1 MSNTNAQAQ
10 TEQNTPAGE
19 IKFNG
24 APSENMFFNSGK
36 SVYPDLLI
44 LGAFISTKT
53 TKFNKEQ
60 AWDEYATDA
69 DGLIYLERKSNEII
83 GILADT
89 LASLS
94 VVLVNVDREE
104 VGEEHVDNC
113 GWLQIG
119 LSEILSDMIREN
131 RDLRHSQRTLSEQAE
146 RKPVDSAI
154 AGGVK

>member
-1 MSNTNAQAQ
+1 MSSADTQTQAEKENS
-10 TEQNTPAGE
+10 TGV

-24 APSENMFFNSGK
+24 ASDVNMFFNSGQ
-36 SVYPDLLI
+36 SVYPDLLMF
-44 LGAFISTKT
+44 GAFISTKT

-60 AWDEYATDA
+60 VWDEYATDA
-69 DGLIYLERKSNEII
+69 DGLRYLEHKSDEII

-94 VVLVNVDREE
+94 VVLVNVDRDE
-104 VGEEHVDNC
+104 VDEEHMDNC

-119 LSEILSDMIREN
+119 LSEILSVMVREN
-131 RDLRHSQRTLSEQAE
+131 RRLKHSQRMASEQAE
-146 RKPVDSAI
+146 RNPVDSTI